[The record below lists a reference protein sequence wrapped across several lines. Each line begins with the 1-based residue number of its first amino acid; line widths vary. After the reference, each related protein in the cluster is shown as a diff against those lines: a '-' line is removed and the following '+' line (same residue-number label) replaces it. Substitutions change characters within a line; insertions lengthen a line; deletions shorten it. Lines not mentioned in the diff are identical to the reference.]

1 MGANLEDSYRHK
13 GLRRK
18 LVQQVRSKGIT
29 DERVLAAME
38 KVPRHYFFDQAFL
51 EHAYQDKAFPIG
63 EGQTISQPYTVAFQ
77 TQLCMIEPGD
87 KILEI
92 GTGSGYQACIL
103 MELGAEVYTVEFNK
117 NLFERAK
124 KFLPGMGYRPYFF
137 HGDGTKGLPAFAPF
151 DKILVTAGAPG
162 IPKMLVDQLKTGGRM
177 VIPVGD
183 NQLQRMIRLIKKG
196 ARKIEK
202 ESFDYFSFVPLLGEH
217 GWKKNR

>member
-1 MGANLEDSYRHK
+1 MKTLMEDNYRHR

-18 LVQQVRSKGIT
+18 LVQQVRGKGIS
-29 DERVLAAME
+29 DENVLAAIE
-38 KVPRHYFFDQAFL
+38 KVPRHFFFDQAFM

-77 TQLCMIEPGD
+77 TQLCRIAPGD

-103 MELGAEVYTVEFNK
+103 MEMGADVFTIEYNKALFNK
-117 NLFERAK
+117 AK
-124 KFLPGMGYRPYFF
+124 NFLPQMGYRPYLFE
-137 HGDGTKGLPAFAPF
+137 GDGTKGLPAFAPY

-162 IPKMLVDQLKTGGRM
+162 VPDILIEQLKIGGIL

-183 NQLQRMIRLIKKG
+183 NQLQQMVRLIKRGPK
-196 ARKIEK
+196 KIEK

-217 GWKKNR
+217 GWKKK